1 MREAAGN
8 ARKALGGRQ
17 HKRYYSDDE
26 DEFDSDDYGGEAFNK
41 YNTQGSDDEGG
52 ANDRKRGR
60 PSSSQRIKK
69 QPIPGKRGPG
79 RPRKIQNVA
88 YDEDDYQ
95 YGMQQA
101 QIALERNKHQKR
113 KTEQAFDR
121 AESRKYLML
130 QDRYES
136 LQRKYDDLKKKKVD
150 VRLFCFFVTKKMSL
164 AVKYFYD

>member
-26 DEFDSDDYGGEAFNK
+26 DEFDSDDAGGEAFNK

-79 RPRKIQNVA
+79 RPRKIQTWRTTRTITNTA
-88 YDEDDYQ
+88 C
-95 YGMQQA
+95 
-101 QIALERNKHQKR
+101 NKR
-113 KTEQAFDR
+113 K
-121 AESRKYLML
+121 
-130 QDRYES
+130 S
-136 LQRKYDDLKKKKVD
+136 L
-150 VRLFCFFVTKKMSL
+150 
-164 AVKYFYD
+164 

>member
-1 MREAAGN
+1 M
-8 ARKALGGRQ
+8 
-17 HKRYYSDDE
+17 
-26 DEFDSDDYGGEAFNK
+26 
-41 YNTQGSDDEGG
+41 
-52 ANDRKRGR
+52 
-60 PSSSQRIKK
+60 
-69 QPIPGKRGPG
+69 
-79 RPRKIQNVA
+79 A

-101 QIALERNKHQKR
+101 AALERNKHQKR

-150 VRLFCFFVTKKMSL
+150 EVAMATKMQEAMKE
-164 AVKYFYD
+164 KQR